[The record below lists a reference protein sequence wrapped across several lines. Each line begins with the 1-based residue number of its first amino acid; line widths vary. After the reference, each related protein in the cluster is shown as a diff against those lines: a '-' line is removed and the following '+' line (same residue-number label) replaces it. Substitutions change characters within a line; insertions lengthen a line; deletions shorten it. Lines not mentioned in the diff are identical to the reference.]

1 MSRSYRVLALALVG
15 VLVMVGLA
23 QVIGNRDDSTPID
36 AAGAPAAD
44 GTSESPEATDTTVAS
59 LPASGDTQPVTD
71 EADGDV
77 ATTSTTAPPQTGDC
91 TVTAAMKVGATGDEV
106 SCLQSQLMKAGL
118 LAAASGTFDSA
129 TDQAVRAYQ
138 TAQSLEVDGIAGRQ
152 TAQAMGIWGGP
163 DGPLPATDADCPSTS
178 HGAIVDRANQRGA
191 LCADGKITY
200 QFPITTAWSQPDP
213 GTYPVYAKDMN
224 ASSNFGG
231 HYSTMTHFVAF
242 TRGKYKGARIA
253 FHSVPK
259 LSDGSWVM
267 PLDAVGTEQYHGE
280 SSGCIRVL
288 PDDAQRIWDWLSQG
302 DEVRVIS

>member
-23 QVIGNRDDSTPID
+23 QVIGHRDDAAPTD
-36 AAGAPAAD
+36 AAAAVDPAA
-44 GTSESPEATDTTVAS
+44 ANDTTVAAA
-59 LPASGDTQPVTD
+59 PASGDTQAVTD

-77 ATTSTTAPPQTGDC
+77 ATTSTTVPPQTGDC

-118 LAAASGTFDSA
+118 LAAASGTFDAA

-138 TAQSLEVDGIAGRQ
+138 TSKSLEVDGVAGRQ
-152 TAQAMGIWGGP
+152 TAQSMGIWAGP
-163 DGPLPATDADCPSTS
+163 EGPLPATDADCPSTS

-267 PLDAVGTEQYHGE
+267 PLEAVGTEQYHGE

-288 PDDAQRIWDWLSQG
+288 PDDAQKIWDWLSQG